1 MTRYTEFKLSGV
13 MLFELTDLRS
23 MIHRI
28 IALLLLQT
36 MIDGS
41 HRQLIPR

>member
-13 MLFELTDLRS
+13 TLFELTNLRS

-28 IALLLLQT
+28 VALLLLQT
-36 MIDGS
+36 TIDGS
-41 HRQLIPR
+41 HRQLIAR